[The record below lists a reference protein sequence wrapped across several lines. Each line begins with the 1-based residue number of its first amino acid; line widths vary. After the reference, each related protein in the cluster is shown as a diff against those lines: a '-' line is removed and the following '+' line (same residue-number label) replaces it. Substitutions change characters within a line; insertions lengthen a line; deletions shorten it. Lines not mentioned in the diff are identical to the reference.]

1 MAKRFLIIFTLVAV
15 VALPFVLRP
24 KKAERERADETLVII
39 TPHNEALR
47 HEFGVGFRDWY
58 KKRTGKTIAIDW
70 RVIGGTSEI
79 ARFLEGEYTA
89 AFELYWTKKLGRK
102 WSSEVQAGFQNH
114 RLPVDAGADAKA
126 ARELFLNSEVSCGI
140 DVFFGGGTYDFIKQ
154 AQAGR
159 LVESTVMRKHPE
171 WFRDEV
177 IPYEFAGEQ
186 YWDRQGRWIGA
197 VLSSYGVLVNLDAL
211 KRLGVE
217 PPKQWDDLKNPRLVG
232 EVALAD
238 PTKSGSIAKA
248 FENVIQQQMQK
259 RLVALTGENTTTA
272 AGALKTIEARAVSEG
287 WVEGMRLLQVIG
299 ANARYFTD
307 TSQKPPIDVAQG
319 NSAAG
324 MCIDFYGRQQEEA
337 VVRRDGPGRLA
348 YFSPEGG
355 SVSSVDPIAILRGAK
370 NRAAAE
376 AFVEYVLSMDGQKL
390 WNLKPGAPGGPER
403 FALRRLPVRRDFY
416 EDEALKA
423 LRTDPGDQPFAT
435 AEQLVYRTAWTGN
448 LFREMSFV
456 IRVMCLDTHQ
466 ELSSAWRAI
475 IAAGMPAEALAVM
488 QDLSAV
494 NYEATSGRIRA
505 AVTSKNKAEEIR
517 LAKELGDVFR
527 AQYRRAE
534 ELAKRAGR

>member
-1 MAKRFLIIFTLVAV
+1 MAKRFLIIFTLIAV

-24 KKAERERADETLVII
+24 KKTGGERIDETLVLI

-47 HEFGVGFRDWY
+47 HEFGVGFRKWH
-58 KKRTGKTIAIDW
+58 KEKTGKNVAIDW

-79 ARFLEGEYTA
+79 ARFLEGEYAA
-89 AFELYWTKKLGRK
+89 AFELYWTRKLGRR
-102 WSSEVQAGFQNH
+102 WSTEVQAAFQSSS
-114 RLPVDAGADAKA
+114 LPATASAEAKE
-126 ARELFLNSEVSCGI
+126 ARQAFLDSEIGCGI
-140 DVFFGGGTYDFIKQ
+140 DVFFGGGTYDFIKH

-159 LVESTVMRKHPE
+159 LIDSGMLAKHPE
-171 WFRDEV
+171 WFREEV

-197 VLSSYGVLVNLDAL
+197 VLSSYGILANLDAL
-211 KRLGVE
+211 RRLGVE
-217 PPKQWDDLKNPRLVG
+217 PPKQWADLKNPRLLG

-259 RLVALTGENTTTA
+259 RLLALTRASSPQTRE
-272 AGALKTIEARAVSEG
+272 KKEMEAQAVSEG
-287 WVEGMRLLQVIG
+287 WVEGLRLMQLIG

-319 NSAAG
+319 NAAAG

-355 SVSSVDPIAILRGAK
+355 TVSSVDPIALLRGSK
-370 NRAAAE
+370 NRETAV
-376 AFVEYVLSMDGQKL
+376 AFIEYVMSMEGQKL
-390 WNLKPGAPGGPER
+390 WNLKPGTPGGPER

-416 EDEALKA
+416 ADEGLEAL
-423 LRTDPGDQPFAT
+423 RSDPHDTPFAT
-435 AEQLVYRTAWTGN
+435 TDPLVYRAAWTGG

-456 IRVMCLDTHQ
+456 IRVMCMDTHQ
-466 ELSSAWRAI
+466 ELASAWRAI
-475 IAAGMPAEALAVM
+475 IAAGMPADALAAL
-488 QDLSAV
+488 QDLSMV
-494 NYEATSGRIRA
+494 DYTSSSGRIRA
-505 AVTSKNKAEEIR
+505 ALSSKNKADEIR
-517 LAKELGDVFR
+517 LAKELGEAFR
-527 AQYRRAE
+527 RQYARAE
-534 ELAKRAGR
+534 ALAKASR